1 MADFFKKLESTVV
14 KIANN
19 VMGRSITYNLN
30 PEATSESIKGVF
42 SNAYI
47 EVNGVT
53 TTHPVLRI
61 NGEDLD
67 RRPSIKDTVVIDAVT
82 YKVNEVREDGFG
94 GYTLLVKQ

>member
-19 VMGRSITYNLN
+19 VMGKTVTYNLN
-30 PEATSESIKGVF
+30 PESTSESIKGVF

-53 TTHPVLRI
+53 TTHPILRV
-61 NGEDLD
+61 NSEDLE
-67 RRPSIKDTVVIDAVT
+67 RKPSIKDTVIIDSVT
-82 YKVNEVREDGFG
+82 YKVNEVRDDGFG
-94 GYTLLVKQ
+94 GYTLLVKR

>member
-1 MADFFKKLESTVV
+1 MADFFKKLESTAV
-14 KIANN
+14 KIIQK
-19 VMGRSITYNLN
+19 VIGQTVTYNLN
-30 PEATSESIKGVF
+30 PENTSSDIKGVF
-42 SNAYI
+42 NNAYI

-61 NGEDLD
+61 NSADLS
-67 RRPSIKDTVVIDAVT
+67 RRPSIKDTVEIDEVT